1 MPKAD
6 SPTRMT
12 ILATAKALQ
21 SLLHDNAVEIERGR
35 QLPKALV
42 QRLAEEGFFRLCIP
56 HEYGGAEIDPLT
68 LSQTIETL
76 AEADGSTAWCVMI
89 GATTG
94 LTMAYLEPATARDLC
109 RDPNVIF
116 AGVFAPR
123 GRAADLGDS
132 YRVDGRWQWGS
143 GSPHAHYIMG
153 GCTILMDGQPQL
165 LPSGMPDAQM
175 LIAPR
180 ADVEF
185 ADNWDVMGLCGTGSQ
200 DFAFNGITVPKA
212 RSVALL
218 TAKPLARPLYAFPVF
233 GLLALGVASVMLGLG
248 TAAIRELTILAA
260 AKTPEGH
267 RKPLAARSRTQEDVA
282 EATVMLSAAR
292 SHLREVTAAAWD
304 DAQHEGI
311 IAVDRKRDL
320 RMAAVHAA
328 RTSVRTVDMMY
339 ALAGGTS
346 VYRTSPLQRI
356 FRDVHVAS
364 QHMQVASPV
373 LETAGRH
380 LLGLE
385 GDYAQL

>member
-1 MPKAD
+1 
-6 SPTRMT
+6 
-12 ILATAKALQ
+12 
-21 SLLHDNAVEIERGR
+21 
-35 QLPKALV
+35 
-42 QRLAEEGFFRLCIP
+42 
-56 HEYGGAEIDPLT
+56 
-68 LSQTIETL
+68 
-76 AEADGSTAWCVMI
+76 
-89 GATTG
+89 
-94 LTMAYLEPATARDLC
+94 
-109 RDPNVIF
+109 
-116 AGVFAPR
+116 
-123 GRAADLGDS
+123 
-132 YRVDGRWQWGS
+132 
-143 GSPHAHYIMG
+143 
-153 GCTILMDGQPQL
+153 
-165 LPSGMPDAQM
+165 MPDAQM